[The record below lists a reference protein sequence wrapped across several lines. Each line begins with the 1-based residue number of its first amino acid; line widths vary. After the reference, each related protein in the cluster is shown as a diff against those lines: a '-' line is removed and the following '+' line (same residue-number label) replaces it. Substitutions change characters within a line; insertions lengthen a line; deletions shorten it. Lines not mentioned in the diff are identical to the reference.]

1 MGSDD
6 NRMTSISLNQLL
18 VIYAWFP
25 LAVLIL
31 FAFLIARFYEKFSNK
46 RTYFR
51 LYLIPVLLFAISA
64 VRYASVDST
73 IGDPLGDILVGIAG
87 FMLAILGI
95 RLYWLMVI
103 NNKEH

>member
-1 MGSDD
+1 MGLDN

-51 LYLIPVLLFAISA
+51 GYLITLLLFAISA
-64 VRYASVDST
+64 VRYASIDSA
-73 IGDPLGDILVGIAG
+73 IGDPLGDTLTGIAG
-87 FMLAILGI
+87 LMLAILGI